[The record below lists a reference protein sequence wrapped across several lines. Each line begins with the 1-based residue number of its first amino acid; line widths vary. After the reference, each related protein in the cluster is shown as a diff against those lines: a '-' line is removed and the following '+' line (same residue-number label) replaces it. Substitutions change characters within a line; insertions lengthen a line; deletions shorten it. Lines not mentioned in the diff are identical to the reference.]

1 VLITGLACTNDNDT
15 TKERAMK
22 RILIPVDGT
31 KGTSDIFAV
40 CNNLVRPA
48 EEVILLHVEA
58 LGGKTLMV
66 DMLSDAEMGT
76 LKEAIEDT
84 PFKERLDEQAH
95 KILEHYK
102 GKVEAGGA
110 QKVRT
115 IVRAGVPAQEI
126 LRVAEE
132 ERVDLIVMGSN
143 ASTGLDRLISGST
156 TKDVERGARVP
167 VLVAKNDAC
176 GEGALAWREAYAA
189 R

>member
-1 VLITGLACTNDNDT
+1 
-15 TKERAMK
+15 MK
-22 RILIPVDGT
+22 RVLIPVDGT
-31 KGTSDIFAV
+31 KGTKDIFAV
-40 CNNLVRPA
+40 CNNIVRPA

-66 DMLSDAEMGT
+66 DMLSDAELGT
-76 LKEAIEDT
+76 LKEAIEET
-84 PFKERLDEQAH
+84 PYKERLDERAH

-102 GKVEAGGA
+102 AKAVAAGA
-110 QKVRT
+110 QNVRT
-115 IVRAGVPAQEI
+115 IVRAGVPAREI

-132 ERVDLIVMGSN
+132 EQVDLIVMGSN
-143 ASTGLDRLISGST
+143 ATSGLDRLISGST
-156 TKDVERGARVP
+156 TKDVESGSRVP